1 MKKKCFR
8 TLLIVFCMAL
18 MIGFSGTAMAGKK
31 EEGYIWR
38 DKIGSFFSCEWFYV
52 KDSVPEDLL
61 HQCETDTLLYHPDK
75 GLEEK
80 GEKINVKFLSGSKH
94 LKEAIKIRSDEKER
108 KYFYVDNDVLTEPG
122 EAVFSL
128 SAESEHLRWS
138 DNYYLKVID
147 YNEYPLL
154 EVKTNQPV
162 LEVSVGDRFDDDK
175 LSEDLLAAIADVHL
189 CEIHEKLKDQIPSKY
204 RLYDLEND
212 DPLFMYNPADHGTI
226 LGASPGS
233 RPFIYWHYINYT
245 SSYEIVDYG
254 VYRGKDTRYTWGNV
268 ELKVPQIT
276 IQTKVGISG
285 KEKVRPGEEASY
297 QIDRA
302 NSKLSWSIECENA
315 KIYSREG
322 AYRIEKL
329 SSNEKD
335 EMIGTAGS
343 KDDYISS
350 NGDYL
355 TTSGNNIEGI
365 KSFIGEIKSSIY
377 GIDTR
382 KIVLSIDKDVDY
394 GSEITITATD
404 EQGNQ
409 FSKIV
414 TVGSMFDEKDLVRV
428 DAPEKNDGFS
438 FSYPRKGFYNDG
450 SNENCR
456 WDVSIDRA
464 SKSIYGA
471 LYEDPD
477 RARTYLEE
485 MNEGNEKI
493 DNFKHK
499 WIAIE
504 DHPAYIGIYS
514 AEDST
519 WGYLLY
525 VRNSSVFQLI
535 LSSIDSDNPVEFYDF
550 ETLAKHISYDETA
563 APFTVADAK
572 LSITAKGD
580 PKTVTAGR
588 NLTFNY
594 TFANPE
600 KVSKK
605 NKNDTVVWSV
615 SNADTGESVEG
626 VSIDARGQL
635 KVDKKLAAPVDLQ
648 VKAASELFGTST
660 TYNIT
665 AMPAVSKITLDPAE
679 VFFYT
684 GIEDIQTVK
693 ASLEPATVPP
703 VGLTWTAVKNGI
715 VEITPVEN
723 GMVSIKP
730 LAAGKTDIAVKEPGG
745 KNAKL
750 TVNVVAP
757 VESVELKANGA
768 ATAGGK
774 VKIAVTLAP
783 KNVGNKAVQWS
794 VDVGEDIATIN
805 EKGLLTISKTAPS
818 GTKITVT
825 CTALGA
831 PSPVVGTLVV
841 EVP

>member
-1 MKKKCFR
+1 MKKSWIR
-8 TLLIVFCMAL
+8 SLLIVVCMAL
-18 MIGFSGTAMAGKK
+18 MIGYAGTATAGKK
-31 EEGYIWR
+31 ERGWLYF
-38 DKIGSFFSCEWFYV
+38 DTLGGFYQSEWFYV
-52 KDSVPEDLL
+52 KDTVPKNLL
-61 HQCETDTLLYHPDK
+61 IQCEGKTTLFNWDR
-75 GLEEK
+75 GCEDCEK
-80 GEKINVKFLSGSKH
+80 ANVKFVSGSEH
-94 LKEAIKIRSDEKER
+94 LKEAVKIRSAEDGNKF
-108 KYFYVDNDVLTEPG
+108 FYVDNDVLTEPG
-122 EAVFSL
+122 EAVFRL
-128 SAESEHLRWS
+128 SAESKHFQWS
-138 DNYYLKVID
+138 DDYYLKVID

-154 EVKTNQPV
+154 DVKTKEPV
-162 LEVSVGDRFDDDK
+162 LEVSVRNCFERKDV
-175 LSEDLLAAIADVHL
+175 LAEIADVHL
-189 CEIHEKLKDQIPSKY
+189 CEIHEKLKDQIPIDRFSFMENADPFHFSIPYYILFISKHDGY
-204 RLYDLEND
+204 WDEIDWDLYHPE
-212 DPLFMYNPADHGTI
+212 Y
-226 LGASPGS
+226 
-233 RPFIYWHYINYT
+233 
-245 SSYEIVDYG
+245 YEVEDYG
-254 VYRGKDTRYTWGNV
+254 ACRVEDASYKWGNV
-268 ELKVPQIT
+268 ELKVPYLY
-276 IQTKVGISG
+276 IQTETGIAG
-285 KEKVRPGEEASY
+285 KGKVRPGEIAIYYLDKAE
-297 QIDRA
+297 
-302 NSKLSWSIECENA
+302 SKVSWTM
-315 KIYSREG
+315 EG
-322 AYRIEKL
+322 EHAQFEPYVNNLVYWFRKPKD
-329 SSNEKD
+329 NEKGYMIEFRVNADRTYSCVNNSRIQSELEYCNKKLNKNGFGMTVLTID
-335 EMIGTAGS
+335 EDA
-343 KDDYISS
+343 
-350 NGDYL
+350 
-355 TTSGNNIEGI
+355 E
-365 KSFIGEIKSSIY
+365 
-377 GIDTR
+377 
-382 KIVLSIDKDVDY
+382 Y
-394 GSEITITATD
+394 GSEIILSATD

-428 DAPEKNDGFS
+428 DAPEKNNGYS

-450 SNENCR
+450 SNENCG
-456 WDVSIDRA
+456 WDVKIYGA

-477 RARTYLEE
+477 RARTYLQEIFE
-485 MNEGNEKI
+485 NYEKG

-504 DHPAYIGIYS
+504 NHPAYIGLFS
-514 AEDST
+514 KEDST
-519 WGYLLY
+519 WGYLQY
-525 VRNSSVFQLI
+525 VRNSSVFVLF
-535 LSSIDSDNPVEFYDF
+535 LSSNDSDNPVGFYDF

-615 SNADTGESVEG
+615 GNADTGESVEG

-635 KVDKKLAAPVDLQ
+635 KVDKRLAAPVDLQ

-679 VFFYT
+679 VFFYN
-684 GIEDIQTVK
+684 GMEDIQTVK

-715 VEITPVEN
+715 VEITPVED

-745 KNAKL
+745 KNARL

-774 VKIAVTLAP
+774 VKIAATLAP

-805 EKGLLTISKTAPS
+805 EKGQLTISKTAPS

-831 PSPVVGTLVV
+831 PSPVVGMLVV